1 MKGLYSVLKNTDR
14 SWKALEDN
22 AEASAY
28 PDTVQPTPVTQLTVG
43 QDSLLLS
50 LLQLMVSALLV
61 LQQHPSVFQVPGEVV
76 ALPLQLLS
84 RLLGLFIHALQ
95 LPKLGKGER
104 ERFVGVPHFQGQ
116 HHVRKG
122 MLGERTS
129 EEFLSASE
137 AASLSPALLGG
148 IVW

>member
-22 AEASAY
+22 TETSAY

-50 LLQLMVSALLV
+50 LLQLMVSALLA

-76 ALPLQLLS
+76 ALPLQLVS

-95 LPKLGKGER
+95 LPKLGKEER
-104 ERFVGVPHFQGQ
+104 EVRWCSPCPRSAPGKEKDAGREDLRGVPVSF
-116 HHVRKG
+116 RKP
-122 MLGERTS
+122 L
-129 EEFLSASE
+129 
-137 AASLSPALLGG
+137 P
-148 IVW
+148 